1 MNTPTGILRQEHE
14 AILGM
19 LDATETAAR
28 RLSAGESMEPRLLE
42 GLLEFFQLFA
52 DRCHHGKEEEL
63 LFPRLMAR
71 GMPAQ
76 SGPIQVMLAEHDEGR
91 TLIRRMKEAA
101 AAYAQGSPEAG
112 RDWAQAAHGYVS
124 LLRDHI
130 SKENNILFVMADRL
144 LTGEDQKELSAA
156 FEEVETEK
164 MGPGEHERLHG
175 LMEQLK
181 SAIRL
186 PTAAGPSRG

>member
-1 MNTPTGILRQEHE
+1 
-14 AILGM
+14 M
-19 LDATETAAR
+19 LDVTETAAR
-28 RLSAGESMEPRLLE
+28 RLGAGESMEPRLLE

-52 DRCHHGKEEEL
+52 DRCHHGKEEDL

-91 TLIRRMKEAA
+91 ALIRRMKESAE
-101 AAYAQGSPEAG
+101 AYAQGSPEAG
-112 RDWAQAAHGYVS
+112 QEWAQAAHGYTA

-130 SKENNILFVMADRL
+130 SKENNVLFVMADRL
-144 LTGEDQKELSAA
+144 LTGDDQKELSAA
-156 FEEVETEK
+156 FEAVETEK
-164 MGPGEHERLHG
+164 LGPGEHERLHG

-181 SAIRL
+181 SGIQL
-186 PTAAGPSRG
+186 SSAAPPPRG